1 MNFHSFMHSN
11 DSSALMAQREAVS
24 ARFHNWFRYW
34 FSFGFYFSFSGNR
47 RASDSPA

>member
-1 MNFHSFMHSN
+1 MHSN
-11 DSSALMAQREAVS
+11 DSSALMAQRETVF